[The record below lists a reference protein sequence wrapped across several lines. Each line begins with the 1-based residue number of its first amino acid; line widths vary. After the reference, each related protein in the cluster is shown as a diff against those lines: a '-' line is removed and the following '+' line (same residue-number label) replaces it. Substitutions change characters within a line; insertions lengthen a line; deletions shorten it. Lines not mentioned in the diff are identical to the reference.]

1 MRAISMSEARAQF
14 ASVVKGTSDNGE
26 TFVIHNHG
34 APKAVLMSVEE
45 YRELKATI
53 EEMSD
58 PEARKLLEEGKD
70 DIRKGRTKSAE
81 EIFGESLV

>member
-14 ASVVKGTSDNGE
+14 ASVVTGTSVNGE
-26 TFVIHNHG
+26 TFIIHSHG
-34 APKAVLMSVEE
+34 VPKAVLMSVEE
-45 YRELKATI
+45 YRELEATM

>member
-1 MRAISMSEARAQF
+1 MKAMGMSEARNHLAE
-14 ASVVKGTSDNGE
+14 AVHRTSAEGE
-26 TFVIHNHG
+26 TFIIHSRG
-34 APKAVLMSVEE
+34 VPKAVLMSVEK
-45 YRELKATI
+45 YRELEATM